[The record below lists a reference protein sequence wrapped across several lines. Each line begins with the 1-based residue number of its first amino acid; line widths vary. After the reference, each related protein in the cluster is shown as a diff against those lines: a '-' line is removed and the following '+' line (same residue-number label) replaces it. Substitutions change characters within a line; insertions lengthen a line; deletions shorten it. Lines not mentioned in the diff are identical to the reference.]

1 MTTPRETTSAEE
13 IREGLINAEPSR
25 RPGMGR
31 YILYYLRS
39 KPLGTI
45 GFSIVLLMIL
55 TAIFAPLIAPHTYQ
69 EQNYEAVRVA
79 PSLEF
84 PFGTDQFGRDIFSRV
99 VYGAQISMMVGFL
112 AVIAGTGAGA
122 VVGLISGYFM
132 GKTDHIVQ
140 RLVDMWMSFPDLILA
155 LTIVAVFGNTIPNVI
170 LAIAA
175 TIMPRGVRV
184 IRSSTIAIREMDYTL
199 GGPVHRSV
207 GPADHAAARPAQ
219 HGGALPDYHVL
230 HVRHRHPY
238 RGGAELPGPGHLGA
252 DAFLGPDADGTGGAI
267 PGLVALDA
275 YLPGNG
281 DHPHRDGFRLRRR
294 RPARH
299 LRSQAA
305 GQITAPNPG
314 YSQAPGGHQSP
325 ILGPWKRM
333 GDFAGPRADTR
344 KNKERN

>member
-199 GGPVHRSV
+199 
-207 GPADHAAARPAQ
+207 AARSI
-219 HGGALPDYHVL
+219 GASDLRIMLRHVL
-230 HVRHRHPY
+230 PNTVAPFLIIMSSMF
-238 RGGAELPGPGHLGA
+238 GTAILTEAGLS
-252 DAFLGPDADGTGGAI
+252 FLGLGISEPTPSWGRMLTG
-267 PGLVALDA
+267 
-275 YLPGNG
+275 
-281 DHPHRDGFRLRRR
+281 
-294 RPARH
+294 
-299 LRSQAA
+299 QAA
-305 GQITAPNPG
+305 QYLASSPWMLIFPGMAIT
-314 YSQAPGGHQSP
+314 
-325 ILGPWKRM
+325 LTVM
-333 GDFAGPRADTR
+333 GFAFAGDALRDIFDPKQRGR
-344 KNKERN
+344 

>member
-13 IREGLINAEPSR
+13 IRQGLINAEPSR

-31 YILYYLRS
+31 YILYYLKS

-55 TAIFAPLIAPHTYQ
+55 TAIFAPLIAPHSYQ
-69 EQNYEAVRVA
+69 EQNYEAVRVS

-184 IRSSTIAIREMDYTL
+184 IRSSTISIREMDYTL
-199 GGPVHRSV
+199 
-207 GPADHAAARPAQ
+207 AARSI
-219 HGGALPDYHVL
+219 GASDLRIMLRHVL
-230 HVRHRHPY
+230 PNTVAPFLIIMSSMF
-238 RGGAELPGPGHLGA
+238 GTAILTEAGLS
-252 DAFLGPDADGTGGAI
+252 FLGLGISEPTPSWGRMLTG
-267 PGLVALDA
+267 
-275 YLPGNG
+275 
-281 DHPHRDGFRLRRR
+281 
-294 RPARH
+294 
-299 LRSQAA
+299 QAA
-305 GQITAPNPG
+305 QYLASSPWMLIFPGMAIT
-314 YSQAPGGHQSP
+314 
-325 ILGPWKRM
+325 LTVM
-333 GDFAGPRADTR
+333 GFAFAGDALRDIFDPKQRGR
-344 KNKERN
+344 

>member
-45 GFSIVLLMIL
+45 GFSIVLLMVL

-184 IRSSTIAIREMDYTL
+184 IRSSTISIREMDYTL
-199 GGPVHRSV
+199 
-207 GPADHAAARPAQ
+207 AARSI
-219 HGGALPDYHVL
+219 GASDLRIMLRHVL
-230 HVRHRHPY
+230 PNTVAPFLIIMSSMF
-238 RGGAELPGPGHLGA
+238 GTAILTEAGLS
-252 DAFLGPDADGTGGAI
+252 FLGLGISEPTPSWGRMLTG
-267 PGLVALDA
+267 
-275 YLPGNG
+275 
-281 DHPHRDGFRLRRR
+281 
-294 RPARH
+294 
-299 LRSQAA
+299 QAA
-305 GQITAPNPG
+305 QYLASSPWMLIFPGMAIT
-314 YSQAPGGHQSP
+314 
-325 ILGPWKRM
+325 ITVM
-333 GDFAGPRADTR
+333 GFAFAGDALRDIFDPKQRGR
-344 KNKERN
+344 